1 MLEIQDLNFQDIHPE
16 FKWEEMIG
24 KTIAIYCADDD
35 GEEDLYDFDQLE
47 FAGILASDNFKE
59 NQLIK

>member
-1 MLEIQDLNFQDIHPE
+1 
-16 FKWEEMIG
+16 MIG